1 MPPEPGRPTR
11 LTVFLA
17 DLQGGG
23 AERMMVV
30 IANGMAARGMDV
42 DLVLADVSGPYVK
55 EVADAVRVVDLGTGS
70 VSRALLPLARHLRRR
85 RPDVMLTTL
94 AHTSFVAVLARAA
107 AGVRV
112 PTVVREANTP
122 QAAYPGWVSGRTLLA
137 HRLAPL
143 TYRGADGVI
152 AVSDGV
158 KDALVTVLGVPEGKV
173 ATLYNPVV
181 APELKR
187 LAREDPCHPW
197 FAAGE
202 PPVVLGVGSLTPRKD
217 FATLVRAF
225 ARLERPDARLVI
237 LGEGEERAA
246 LQALVAE
253 LGLTGRVDLPGFAQN
268 PFAFMSRAAVF
279 VLSSTLEG
287 LPGALVQA
295 LACGCPAVA
304 TDCPSGPREVLRD
317 GAVGP
322 LVPVGDVDAMA
333 AAIARVLDDP
343 PDRAALPAA
352 VERYDAGSVLD
363 ATCAYLEGMA
373 SRGRRP
379 RRPA

>member
-1 MPPEPGRPTR
+1 MPSEVRARTR

-17 DLQGGG
+17 DLGGGG

-42 DLVLADVSGPYVK
+42 DLVLARASGPYLP
-55 EVADAVRVVDLGTGS
+55 EVAGDVRVVDLGVGS
-70 VSRALLPLARHLRRR
+70 VSRAALPLARYLRRE

-94 AHTSFVAVLARAA
+94 PHTSFVAVTARAMSMT
-107 AGVRV
+107 RV

-122 QAAYPGWVSGRTLLA
+122 RESYPGWVDRRTRLA

-143 TYRGADGVI
+143 TYRAADGVI

-158 KDALVTVLGVPEGKV
+158 RDALVSVLGVPAPKV

-181 APELKR
+181 DPSLPA
-187 LAREDPCHPW
+187 LAAEDPCHPW
-197 FAAGE
+197 LAPGR

-217 FATLVRAF
+217 FATLLRAF
-225 ARLERPDARLVI
+225 ALLPRPDARLLV
-237 LGEGEERAA
+237 LGEGPERPA
-246 LQALVAE
+246 LEALAAE
-253 LGLTGRVDLPGFAQN
+253 LGLEGRVDMPGFVRN
-268 PFAFMSRAAVF
+268 PFAFMSRAAVY

-304 TDCPSGPREVLRD
+304 TDCPSGPREVLR
-317 GAVGP
+317 GGELGP
-322 LVPVGDVDAMA
+322 LVPVGDAETMA
-333 AAIARVLDDP
+333 AAIDAVLADP
-343 PDRAALPAA
+343 PPRETL
-352 VERYDAGSVLD
+352 VESVARYGSGAVLD
-363 ATCAYLEGMA
+363 ATHAYLSDVA
-373 SRGRRP
+373 RTR
-379 RRPA
+379 